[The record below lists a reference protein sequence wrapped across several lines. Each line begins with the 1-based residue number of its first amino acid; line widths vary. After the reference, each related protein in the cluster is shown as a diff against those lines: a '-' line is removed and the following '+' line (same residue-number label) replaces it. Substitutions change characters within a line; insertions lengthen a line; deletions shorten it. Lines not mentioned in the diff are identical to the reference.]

1 MASVQARRPTITAL
15 PGASD
20 FAAAAASSAHSPLD
34 QLGLAMRRGGQP
46 DVASA
51 AAVAAAPRAAPPPI
65 PTLDL
70 NLFRSPSIYSVES
83 NLDTISLT
91 SEEHDAAYGDS
102 SIGYGYGFTHEPE
115 EQGTDE
121 DDDDDDDYG
130 SPEEGTEINFG
141 AEPSTSTPSTPR
153 AARRMASDE
162 VIGGSPVRSGASTP
176 TFRVHRPNQHAGGPA
191 PPPVPTVP
199 FNVRSAVSDGPFA
212 LRPVP
217 VRSQR
222 SASSLASSTS
232 TTTTVTLQPRAATEP
247 VPRDAPVVTRD
258 APAPHQPQHST
269 VPDWAS
275 VHGEQGSDWG
285 DDEAEFEWL
294 DKGHPEA
301 MNGNTNGTLPRRL
314 GLSPKR
320 LSRIRA
326 AVPNLTPT
334 NLVPPSFAAGSG
346 SGGSS
351 GSNSSASSP
360 VSPGPPDGPQR
371 MRTKKKRPIVIPRR
385 AAPPPPTGAP
395 SALPQTRSRSPQP
408 LRSPPTRDGNSVF
421 DSHPSAE
428 TPRARDQSSPE
439 LEGPVLPPVVIINAT
454 PDRVARRQPPLMVP
468 LKDGDGGNRPTL
480 RRVPSHQSEHS
491 MQSSLAYSFY
501 DLDDPSRAPSR
512 AESPSRMQEAQQ
524 PRGRYA
530 KIPITTIDPAGGSRV
545 RVTDTTRSPV
555 TPVTPGTPGTPGV
568 LGPNAH
574 SRLNLQSASTTSLS
588 SISAAGLTP
597 DELVAAGLEQRRAG
611 HLPKAAYMFMKA
623 GEAGGAT
630 GQIYW
635 GLALRHGQ
643 GVARDERRGFT
654 EILQACDRSLAEGP
668 IDLRAAAG
676 SILTPQQV
684 QTMTPG
690 LSLGLYE
697 VACCFLDGTGVK
709 RSPDTALE
717 YLRMAGSL
725 GDLNAQEELGLL
737 LAKGGHGVRKDMK
750 ESAKWYRAAL
760 EQGLNTPGL
769 AWVWKEKYN

>member
-34 QLGLAMRRGGQP
+34 QLGMAMRRGSPTEQP
-46 DVASA
+46 NT
-51 AAVAAAPRAAPPPI
+51 AAVQRSAPPPV

-91 SEEHDAAYGDS
+91 SEEHHAAYGDQT
-102 SIGYGYGFTHEPE
+102 IGYGYGFTNEPE
-115 EQGTDE
+115 EQGTD
-121 DDDDDDDYG
+121 DDEYD

-141 AEPSTSTPSTPR
+141 ADPTSTPSTPR

-162 VIGGSPVRSGASTP
+162 VMGGSPVRSGASTP
-176 TFRVHRPNQHAGGPA
+176 TFRVHRPNQYAGGPA

-212 LRPVP
+212 LHPVP
-217 VRSQR
+217 VRNQR
-222 SASSLASSTS
+222 SASSLASSS
-232 TTTTVTLQPRAATEP
+232 TTTTVTLQQRSSTEP
-247 VPRDAPVVTRD
+247 VVARDAPVTRD
-258 APAPHQPQHST
+258 APAPHQPQTST

-301 MNGNTNGTLPRRL
+301 VNGNSNGTVPRRL

-326 AVPNLTPT
+326 AVPNLTP
-334 NLVPPSFAAGSG
+334 NLVPPSFATGNG

-371 MRTKKKRPIVIPRR
+371 ARTKKKRPIVIPRR

-395 SALPQTRSRSPQP
+395 STLPPTRSRSPQP

-421 DSHPSAE
+421 DSAPSGEA
-428 TPRARDQSSPE
+428 PRTREQSSPE
-439 LEGPVLPPVVIINAT
+439 LETRPVLPPVVIINAT
-454 PDRVARRQPPLMVP
+454 PDRVTKRQPHLMVP
-468 LKDGDGGNRPTL
+468 LKDGDGGNRPGL
-480 RRVPSHQSEHS
+480 KRVPSHQSEHS

-501 DLDDPSRAPSR
+501 DLEDGSAAPSR
-512 AESPSRMQEAQQ
+512 SESPSRIQETH

-530 KIPITTIDPAGGSRV
+530 KIPITTIDPTGGSRV
-545 RVTDTTRSPV
+545 RVTDTTTTSRSPV
-555 TPVTPGTPGTPGV
+555 TPVTPGISANG
-568 LGPNAH
+568 H

-611 HLPKAAYMFMKA
+611 QLPKAAYMFMKA

-635 GLALRHGQ
+635 GLALRHG
-643 GVARDERRGFT
+643 
-654 EILQACDRSLAEGP
+654 
-668 IDLRAAAG
+668 
-676 SILTPQQV
+676 
-684 QTMTPG
+684 
-690 LSLGLYE
+690 
-697 VACCFLDGTGVK
+697 
-709 RSPDTALE
+709 
-717 YLRMAGSL
+717 
-725 GDLNAQEELGLL
+725 
-737 LAKGGHGVRKDMK
+737 
-750 ESAKWYRAAL
+750 
-760 EQGLNTPGL
+760 
-769 AWVWKEKYN
+769 